1 MPDCVTFDSVVD
13 HRRSAVWEVL
23 SAPELYPRFFRGV
36 GACERLA
43 PDGTAPRYRL
53 RSNLC
58 GKPVD
63 HDLRVLLNRRGEQF
77 VLDSEP
83 DTAGCVSVQLSD
95 AGPGSTTV
103 RLVFFRPAG
112 GSLLSGNELRQW
124 FRDGLDRIGR
134 HLSNT
139 PEPLPPYRPPTV
151 RQIANVLVTA
161 GVLAPGR
168 PDRVIRQLRA
178 VSRWGATIAGGYNAS
193 AARSPWATAVVDDA
207 GTHWTFAEIS
217 RRAERLGEV
226 LQEMAVGPGSKVA
239 LMARNHAGFPLTLL
253 ACAKLGADTVLLNT
267 GLAEPQVIDAVLRH
281 QVRVVVADEEFAYL
295 LGRLPEAA
303 WLSADTLGELTKQ
316 APKTRFEPPA
326 APGRIVA
333 LTSGTTA
340 APRGA
345 RRPTPKG
352 MGAAVALLSR
362 IPLRAEERML
372 VAAPLFHAWA
382 LSALQVGMSLRASL
396 VLQRRFDAEACL
408 RTVAEHRC
416 TAMFVVP
423 VMLQRI
429 MSLPTEV
436 RSRYD
441 TSSLRIVAS
450 SGSALP
456 ATLVTAF
463 QDAFGDILYNFYGS
477 TEVSAAAIATPADL
491 RAAPTTAGY
500 PPLGTRLAILG
511 PLGEPLPP
519 GEVGWIHVGNDLLFE
534 GYTDGS
540 GRAVRHSMMD
550 TGDRGHLDADGRLF
564 ISGRD
569 DDMIISGGENV
580 FPRAVEEAL
589 ATLAGVLDAAV
600 VGVTDDEYGQRLIAF
615 VVAHRRAGLD
625 ADIVRDHV
633 RQRVARFAVP
643 RDVYF
648 VDELPR
654 TQTGKVLKRV
664 LLEDGRFIGGS

>member
-1 MPDCVTFDSVVD
+1 
-13 HRRSAVWEVL
+13 
-23 SAPELYPRFFRGV
+23 
-36 GACERLA
+36 
-43 PDGTAPRYRL
+43 
-53 RSNLC
+53 
-58 GKPVD
+58 
-63 HDLRVLLNRRGEQF
+63 
-77 VLDSEP
+77 
-83 DTAGCVSVQLSD
+83 
-95 AGPGSTTV
+95 
-103 RLVFFRPAG
+103 
-112 GSLLSGNELRQW
+112 
-124 FRDGLDRIGR
+124 
-134 HLSNT
+134 
-139 PEPLPPYRPPTV
+139 
-151 RQIANVLVTA
+151 
-161 GVLAPGR
+161 
-168 PDRVIRQLRA
+168 
-178 VSRWGATIAGGYNAS
+178 VSRWGATVAGGYAAS
-193 AARSPWATAVVDDA
+193 AARSPHSTAVLDDE
-207 GTHWTFAEIS
+207 GTHWTFTEIS
-217 RRAERLGEV
+217 RRADRLGEI
-226 LQEMAVGPGSKVA
+226 LREMAVGPGDKVA
-239 LMARNHAGFPLTLL
+239 LMARNHAGFVLTML

-267 GLAEPQVIDAVLRH
+267 GLAEPQVIDSVLRH
-281 QVRVVVADEEFAYL
+281 QVRVVVADGEFAFL

-303 WLSADTLGELTKQ
+303 WLNADTLVELTAQ
-316 APKTRFEPPA
+316 PPESRLEPPA
-326 APGRIVA
+326 SPGRIVV
-333 LTSGTTA
+333 LTSGTTG

-362 IPLRAEERML
+362 IPLRAEDRML
-372 VAAPLFHAWA
+372 IAAPLFHAWA

-396 VLQRRFDAEACL
+396 VLQRRFDAEECL
-408 RTVAEHRC
+408 RAVAQHRC

-429 MSLPTEV
+429 MSLPAEV
-436 RSRYD
+436 RARYD

-456 ATLVTAF
+456 GALVTGF
-463 QDAFGDILYNFYGS
+463 QDAFGDVLYNFYGS

-511 PLGEPLPP
+511 PSGEPLPP

-540 GRAVRHSMMD
+540 GRSVRHGMMD

-564 ISGRD
+564 ISGRG

-589 ATLAGVLDAAV
+589 ATLAGVLDTAV
-600 VGVTDDEYGQRLIAF
+600 VGVPDEEYGQRLAAF
-615 VVAHRRAGLD
+615 VVAHPRAGLD

-643 RDVYF
+643 REVFF

-654 TQTGKVLKRV
+654 TQTGKVLKRL
-664 LLEDGRFIGGS
+664 LLEDGRSSAS